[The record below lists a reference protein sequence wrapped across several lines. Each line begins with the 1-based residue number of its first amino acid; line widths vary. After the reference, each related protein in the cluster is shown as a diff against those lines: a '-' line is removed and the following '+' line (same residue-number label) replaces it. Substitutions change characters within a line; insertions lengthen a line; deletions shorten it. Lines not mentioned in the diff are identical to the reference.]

1 MKKILKF
8 LDLLGPGLIT
18 GASDDDPSGIATY
31 AQTGA
36 QFGYGQLW
44 TAVFTLPLMSVIQEM
59 CGRIG
64 MVTGKGLAGLIR
76 NNYGR
81 PVLYVSVTLLLVANI
96 INIGA
101 DLGAMAEAAGLVL
114 HIPFI
119 ILLLVA
125 AALILGLEVF
135 VPYAAYA
142 KVLKYA
148 AFTLAAYIVAAFF
161 VKQDWLKI
169 AYSTFIPSFSLNRD
183 YITNIVALLGT
194 SISPYLFFWQVGEE
208 VEEAVAAGRLHQMG
222 AGVPRVTRRDVH
234 DMRLDTLTGMVFSN
248 LVMWFIMITTAAT
261 LHAHSILNVA
271 TADQAAVAL
280 KPFAGAYAFALFAL
294 GIIGAGLLAVPVLA
308 GSASYAIAE
317 TFGWKEGLY
326 RKPYQAYGF
335 YAIIAVA
342 TIIGLLV
349 NFSPIRPFQMLY
361 YAAILNGLC
370 SAPLMILIML
380 IGSNRKI
387 MRKYAN
393 TRFSNVTGWIATGV
407 VTVAAVALLVTL

>member
-148 AFTLAAYIVAAFF
+148 AFTLAAYIVAAFS